1 MKKTTKITAVLMV
14 MAMLLTALAGCG
26 NSSDDKGGSADTG
39 NADVYHVGIVQQLEH
54 PALDEATKGF
64 QQALTDKLGKDGV
77 EFDLQNAQNEAANCA
92 TISQGFVSSNV
103 DLIMA
108 NATTALQ
115 SASQATSEIPIVATS
130 ITDYATALNIE
141 DWKGVSGTNITGTSD
156 LAPLEQQVAM
166 ITELVPEAKQIGL
179 LYCSA
184 EPNSVYQIKEV
195 EKYPDEKGLKY
206 TEYASADSNEIQAV
220 TTKAVS

>member
-1 MKKTTKITAVLMV
+1 
-14 MAMLLTALAGCG
+14 
-26 NSSDDKGGSADTG
+26 
-39 NADVYHVGIVQQLEH
+39 
-54 PALDEATKGF
+54 
-64 QQALTDKLGKDGV
+64 
-77 EFDLQNAQNEAANCA
+77 
-92 TISQGFVSSNV
+92 
-103 DLIMA
+103 MA

-179 LYCSA
+179 SVICSA

-195 EKYPDEKGLKY
+195 EKYLDEKGLKY
-206 TEYASADSNEIQAV
+206 TEYAAAV
-220 TTKAVS
+220 PTKFRR